1 MTKKKIT
8 FFVLSTALLVSLL
21 SAAMVAQMAPR
32 DSLYRYLSMFTEV
45 FALARSSY
53 VEEVAPA
60 QLMDGAFVGVT
71 DAIDEFSYY
80 VPPARLSGYTGAGED
95 VEERLGLNMT
105 RRFGYGYVIATVKGS
120 PADAGGIKAGDLV
133 ESIDGQ
139 TTGKMAIWEMRQAL
153 VKEDGA
159 PVRLTILTTGMSK
172 RSEVS
177 IQPRPFPAPLPRLEM
192 IEGIAYVRIPFFG
205 KGTAEAFGQL
215 LDRLEADGSAK
226 LIVDV
231 RGNAGGAIPE
241 AIASADLLLESG
253 RITSLTGQR
262 VDNRDWNAD
271 PSIRYRGEI
280 QLLADSST
288 AGPAEVFIAAIQE
301 NRRGELVGR
310 STYGKAIDQR
320 FVELPSGGGLNL
332 TVGHYRSPEGKVIKT
347 QGIRPDVMVDLTAL
361 LLERGDDDS
370 APDLILNRA
379 LSRFGVERTI
389 RREAA

>member
-80 VPPARLSGYTGAGED
+80 VPPARLNGYSGAGED
-95 VEERLGLNMT
+95 VEERFGLNMT
-105 RRFGYGYVIATVKGS
+105 RRFGYGYVIASVKDS
-120 PADAGGIKAGDLV
+120 PADQAGIKAGDLV

-139 TTGKMAIWEMRQAL
+139 TTGRMAIWEMRQAL
-153 VKEDGA
+153 VREDGA

-172 RSEVS
+172 RNEVT
-177 IQPRPFPAPLPRLEM
+177 IQPRPFAAPMPRLEM
-192 IEGIAYVRIPFFG
+192 MEGIAYIRIPFFA
-205 KGTAEAFGQL
+205 KGTADAFGRM
-215 LDRLEADGSAK
+215 LDQLEADGSSR

-231 RGNAGGAIPE
+231 RGNAGGDVLE

-262 VDNRDWNAD
+262 VENQDWNAD
-271 PSIRYRGEI
+271 SSVRYRGEV

-288 AGPAEVFIAAIQE
+288 AGPSEVFVAAIQE
-301 NRRGELVGR
+301 NKRGELVGR
-310 STYGKAIDQR
+310 PTYGKAIDQR

-332 TVGHYRSPEGKVIKT
+332 TVGHYRSPDGKVIKT

-361 LLERGDDDS
+361 LLERGEGDS

-379 LSRFGVERTI
+379 LSRFGVERSTL
-389 RREAA
+389 RDAA